1 MRTAPKGFALWTPT
15 GAFAPDPE
23 MLRISTSPAGGTK
36 DLGALILV
44 ISVPPSLPDFWQAGQ
59 HSRNNYRAPNPASRP
74 QARRRCEASRGP
86 GRKPRQESRGQR
98 PLAPPAQGT

>member
-36 DLGALILV
+36 DFGALILV
-44 ISVPPSLPDFWQAGQ
+44 ISVPPSLPDFWQAGR
-59 HSRNNYRAPNPASRP
+59 HTS
-74 QARRRCEASRGP
+74 
-86 GRKPRQESRGQR
+86 
-98 PLAPPAQGT
+98 PLHYKFVIYYH